1 LGFKDKMRI
10 KKLVV
15 GILQTNCYVLIGK
28 ERGIIIDPGE
38 EADRI
43 LETVS
48 DLPIDL
54 ILLTHN
60 HFDHVRA
67 LPAVV
72 DATSAE
78 VAIHP
83 LDKIDAANREIKDGE
98 KISFDGEEILV
109 MHTPGH
115 TPGSC
120 SFSLGKYLFSG
131 DTLFPGGWGNTS
143 FSGGSE
149 KAIFESIREKLMS
162 LPDETIVYPGHGES
176 TTIGE
181 ERSLYF

>member
-1 LGFKDKMRI
+1 MNIENLT
-10 KKLVV
+10 V
-15 GILQTNCYVLIGK
+15 GILETNCYILKGETK
-28 ERGIIIDPGE
+28 GIIIDPGE

-43 LETVS
+43 LEAVS
-48 DLPIDL
+48 GLQVDL

-60 HFDHVRA
+60 HFDHIRA
-67 LPAVV
+67 LPAVIG
-72 DATSAE
+72 ATSAK

-83 LDKIDAANREIKDGE
+83 FDGIAEADIELKDGAKIPFDGK
-98 KISFDGEEILV
+98 KISVI
-109 MHTPGH
+109 HTPGH

-120 SFSLGKYLFSG
+120 CFLLGENLFSG
-131 DTLFPGGWGNTS
+131 DTLFSGGWGNTS

-149 KAIFESIREKLMS
+149 KAIFRSIREKLMS
-162 LPDETIVYPGHGES
+162 LPDQTIVYPGHGEA

>member
-1 LGFKDKMRI
+1 MRI

-48 DLPIDL
+48 NLPIDL

-60 HFDHVRA
+60 HFDHIRA
-67 LPAVV
+67 LLPVKN
-72 DATSAE
+72 ATSAK
-78 VAIHP
+78 VAIHS
-83 LDKIDAANREIKDGE
+83 LDSIDEADVELKDGA
-98 KISFDGEEILV
+98 KIPFDGKEILTL
-109 MHTPGH
+109 HTPGH

-120 SFSLGKYLFSG
+120 CFSLGKYLFSG

-143 FSGGSE
+143 FSGGSQ

-162 LPDETIVYPGHGES
+162 LPDETIVFPGHGES

-181 ERSLYF
+181 ERSFYF